1 MVTWMCN
8 TRPEDK
14 ISTKEIRIRLK
25 LKSMR
30 KCLQDKKRLQWPD
43 HLERMEESDW
53 SSKCKTFDVSSSFH
67 RGRT

>member
-25 LKSMR
+25 LTSMR
-30 KCLQDKKRLQWPD
+30 KCLQDKK
-43 HLERMEESDW
+43 
-53 SSKCKTFDVSSSFH
+53 KTAMV
-67 RGRT
+67 